1 MTTEQL
7 SPRRYAASQSIEVKV
22 YGPMPE
28 ADPEAVRELGE
39 YDGILPNEMTY
50 TGELDEGDYVVVFP
64 DRAALAVPESLF
76 RRLFIEIPEGSNS
89 RQMWCTSCAANR
101 EFDLREDVLMSK
113 HPYHYRCRVCGYEL
127 PAALPA
133 AGLPG

>member
-7 SPRRYAASQSIEVKV
+7 TPRRYAASQNIEVKV
-22 YGPMPE
+22 YGPMPGLE
-28 ADPEAVRELGE
+28 DMVVDGE
-39 YDGILPNEMTY
+39 YAGILPVEMDY
-50 TGELDEGDYVVVFP
+50 IGELEEGDYVVVFP

-89 RQMWCTSCAANR
+89 RHMWCTSCAANR

-127 PAALPA
+127 PAAVPA